1 MAAPYSLNAAIDSF
15 FQSNPTTATR
25 RQCDDFAF
33 AHGTPVTPIQIQGMF
48 SYTALVGTDK
58 VKSFSF
64 ESLVP
69 ASMLTS

>member
-48 SYTALVGTDK
+48 SYTALV
-58 VKSFSF
+58 
-64 ESLVP
+64 
-69 ASMLTS
+69 